1 MAKFVENGGYFCQ
14 GPKVLAV
21 VQEIA
26 NSYCGENEVVY
37 VGVKGAFKEYLVA
50 TDKKV
55 YLLSV
60 ATLSLIH
67 I

>member
-37 VGVKGAFKEYLVA
+37 VGVKGAFK
-50 TDKKV
+50 
-55 YLLSV
+55 
-60 ATLSLIH
+60 
-67 I
+67 